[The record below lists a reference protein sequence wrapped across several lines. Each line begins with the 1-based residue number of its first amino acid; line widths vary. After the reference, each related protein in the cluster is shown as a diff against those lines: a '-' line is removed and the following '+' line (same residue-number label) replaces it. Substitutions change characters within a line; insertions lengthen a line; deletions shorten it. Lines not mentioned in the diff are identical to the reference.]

1 MEFYVGCDSHRRYS
15 VFVVMDEKGQAT
27 KPVRV
32 EHDRGKLREF
42 LQSLPPRSQVAI
54 ESSGGWYWLVDE
66 IEAAGLRPQLAHSY
80 DAKQRMAGRNK
91 TDKFDARGLAL
102 ELLTGTLPAIWIPP
116 ADVRDLRG
124 LMRTRLALQAQSTQ
138 VKNRVSAAI
147 NRYGLKEPNENRDLF
162 AQRHRSSLN
171 RYIQT
176 LPAATQQATKQELAL
191 VDEIRNHVEELDK
204 QIHKQVGPLQEM
216 RLLRTVPGIGRILG
230 ATVLLEVGS
239 VDRFPSAAHMAS
251 YAGLVPVVHSSG
263 GKTWQGKV
271 PKNANLFLKWAFV
284 EAANCIVAQQHRLN
298 STHVMELYQR
308 LRSAKGHGKAAV
320 AVARHLAEASW
331 WVLSKQQP
339 YSEPKRARISSSTH
353 G

>member
-1 MEFYVGCDSHRRYS
+1 MEYYVGCDSHRRYS
-15 VFVVMDEKGQAT
+15 VFVVIDEKGQAT
-27 KPVRV
+27 RPVPV

-42 LQSLPPRSQVAI
+42 LRSLPPQSQVAI

-66 IEAAGLRPQLAHSY
+66 IEAAGLTPQLAHAY

-124 LMRTRLALQAQSTQ
+124 LVRTRLALRAQSTQ
-138 VKNRVSAAI
+138 VKNRISAAI
-147 NRYGLKEPNENRDLF
+147 NRYGLKEPNEDRDLF
-162 AQRHRSSLN
+162 AQRCRSSLD
-171 RYIQT
+171 RYLQS
-176 LPAATQQATKQELAL
+176 LPAATQAATKQELAL
-191 VDEIRNHVEELDK
+191 LDEINTHVQELEK
-204 QIHKQVGPLQEM
+204 QIDKQVGPMKEM

-230 ATVLLEVGS
+230 ATILLEVGD

-263 GKTWQGKV
+263 GKTWQGRV

-284 EAANCIVAQQHRLN
+284 EAANCIVAQQHRL
-298 STHVMELYQR
+298 SDTHVVGLYQR
-308 LRSAKGHGKAAV
+308 LKAAKGHGKAAV
-320 AVARHLAEASW
+320 AVGRHLAEASW
-331 WVLSKQQP
+331 WVLRKQQP
-339 YSEPKRARISSSTH
+339 YREPNRARISSSTH

>member
-1 MEFYVGCDSHRRYS
+1 MEFYVGCDAHRRYS

-171 RYIQT
+171 RYIQA
-176 LPAATQQATKQELAL
+176 LPAATQQATQQELAL
-191 VDEIRNHVEELDK
+191 VDEISNHVGELEK
-204 QIHKQVGPLQEM
+204 QIHKQVGTLKEM
-216 RLLRTVPGIGRILG
+216 RLLRTVPGIGDSGSNRPAGGWQCRPVSIGCAHGQLCRAGSSRAQLG
-230 ATVLLEVGS
+230 WQDLARE
-239 VDRFPSAAHMAS
+239 
-251 YAGLVPVVHSSG
+251 SSEKRESLSQMGVCRG
-263 GKTWQGKV
+263 G
-271 PKNANLFLKWAFV
+271 
-284 EAANCIVAQQHRLN
+284 
-298 STHVMELYQR
+298 
-308 LRSAKGHGKAAV
+308 
-320 AVARHLAEASW
+320 
-331 WVLSKQQP
+331 
-339 YSEPKRARISSSTH
+339 
-353 G
+353 